1 MEFLLDHLIDDETE
15 HAIAHEVRRV
25 DPDAGIEIDRAT
37 KRVVVN
43 SWLFP
48 EEFIVAFDDAGYNA
62 RILDS

>member
-15 HAIAHEVRRV
+15 SAIAHEIKRV
-25 DPDAGIEIDRAT
+25 DPDAGITINRT
-37 KRVVVN
+37 TNRVVVD

-48 EEFIVAFDDAGYNA
+48 EEFLVAFDDAGYNV

>member
-15 HAIAHEVRRV
+15 SAIAHEIRRV
-25 DPDAGIEIDRAT
+25 DPDAGIKIDRIA
-37 KRVVVN
+37 KRVAVD

-48 EEFIVAFDDAGYNA
+48 EEFLVAFDDAGYNV